1 MRFRDIIICLVCFAF
16 AIGLCIGAGSQLDS
30 INRQRTDM
38 NLVMDTPENIPPEM
52 LWATVA
58 TGAFRGLVVDALWI
72 RADRLKE
79 EGQFFDARQL
89 AEWIT
94 ILQPRFASVW
104 EFHAW
109 NMAYNISVAIPA
121 TQPDQ
126 RWRWVRNGY
135 ELIRDEAIGKYN
147 LKSIT
152 LYHELARIF
161 QHKMGGVSDDVH
173 KYYKFQLAMAMEP
186 LLESEDNKLD
196 SRDNRYFKALAEAP
210 ADWDQI
216 VGDPNVAQLIEALK
230 YADKAFSDSEDFVSH
245 YLTLRQNAQMFAP
258 TAGEIIDDFRGTDA
272 LKKLDIFAKA
282 YQLRRVWKLDPA
294 LMYELN
300 DTYGP
305 VDFSDPNNR
314 HLPLDW
320 RHPDSHAIYW
330 GVKGLRVAEQDP
342 DRDIGADETNT
353 DRIVGHSL
361 QNLFRN
367 GKLIIR
373 DVSMETLS
381 ENSSQQPQTVKAK
394 EVFLRPDLRMFESY
408 NASVLK
414 VLEKYKD
421 DKSTYESMRNGYR
434 NMLRNAVFSFYQSGH
449 KIQAQEIYQQLREGY
464 PDLPEFKVS
473 LEEFARSRLAE
484 ELETIDITNAKEQI
498 IFLLR
503 ESCFLYA
510 IGDDEAAA
518 GRESLAKQVHDYY
531 TGKYLDE
538 NRIDLPPF
546 AELRYFA
553 LIDFLND
560 TQFAR
565 DLRLSLLARIE
576 IEMPDVYKELAPWK
590 EQLEQQKMKIK
601 QQEQQLLR
609 SY

>member
-1 MRFRDIIICLVCFAF
+1 MRFRDIVICSICGLL
-16 AIGLCIGAGSQLDS
+16 AIGLCIGAGAQLDS
-30 INRQRTDM
+30 ISRQRENM
-38 NLVMDTPENIPPEM
+38 NLVMDTPEDIPPEM

-94 ILQPRFASVW
+94 ILQPRFPTVW

-121 TQPDQ
+121 TQPEQ
-126 RWRWVRNGY
+126 RWRWIRNGY

-173 KYYKFQLAMAMEP
+173 KYYKLQLSMAMEP
-186 LLESEDNKLD
+186 LLKSEDNGFD
-196 SRDNRYFKALAEAP
+196 SSDNEYFKALSEVP
-210 ADWDQI
+210 EDWGQI
-216 VGDPNVAQLIEALK
+216 SSDPNVAQFIAALK
-230 YADKAFSDSEDFVSH
+230 DADEAFSDDQEFVSH
-245 YLTLRQNAQMFAP
+245 YLALRQNAKRFSPA
-258 TAGEIIDDFRGTDA
+258 AGRVIDDFRGTDA
-272 LKKLDIFAKA
+272 LREFDIFAKSH
-282 YQLRRVWKLDPA
+282 QLRNVWKLDPA
-294 LMYELN
+294 LIHELN
-300 DTYGP
+300 QTYGP
-305 VDFSDPNNR
+305 VEFGDPNAGR
-314 HLPLDW
+314 LPLDW

-330 GVKGLRVAEQDP
+330 GVKGLRVASQDP

-373 DVSMETLS
+373 DVTMELS
-381 ENSSQQPQTVKAK
+381 DEDLAPEQKTVTAK
-394 EVFLRPDLRMFESY
+394 EVFLRPDLRMFEPY

-421 DKSTYESMRNGYR
+421 DKGTYESMRNGYR

-449 KIQAQEIYQQLREGY
+449 KTQARKIYRMLREGY
-464 PDLPEFKVS
+464 PDLPEFKVP
-473 LEEFARSRLAE
+473 LREFARSRLLE

-503 ESCFLYA
+503 ESYFLYA
-510 IGDDEAAA
+510 IGDDEASA
-518 GRESLAKQVHDYY
+518 GRESLAGQIHEYY

-546 AELRYFA
+546 SELRSFA
-553 LIDFLND
+553 LIDFLSD
-560 TQFAR
+560 TQFVP

-576 IEMPDVYKELAPWK
+576 IERPDVYKQLEPWK
-590 EQLEQQKMKIK
+590 EQLEQQKERIK